1 MILIPTDEADAY
13 DRLAILWIK
22 RDEGLK
28 VQDEIDRLQAALK
41 ERDPSLPKVIKSKEF
56 FVLLKANQST
66 FDAIERAWHGVITAK
81 RVQEIN
87 QLRFKA
93 KQKLQRRFWKS
104 SPLLE
109 KKTRTA

>member
-13 DRLAILWIK
+13 DRLAILYIK
-22 RDEGLK
+22 ADQGLNVEEETERLVMALRDLQPSFTK
-28 VQDEIDRLQAALK
+28 VTT
-41 ERDPSLPKVIKSKEF
+41 SKEF

-66 FDAIERAWHGVITAK
+66 FDAIERAWRGVITAK